1 MVVTYFSAGKI
12 FGNIPFPLLEVHP
25 GNETWSYNDQAFN
38 MMNIGEFISNEYVT
52 WKVENHFDGLF
63 LNKLPILKKLKWREV
78 TTFQGVW
85 GRLNNSQNPIVNLP
99 EFSRSLEKMP
109 YLESS
114 FGIENIFKFLRVDA
128 IWRLSYLGNEFK
140 NIRVAPFGIRA
151 KLQFDF

>member
-1 MVVTYFSAGKI
+1 
-12 FGNIPFPLLEVHP
+12 
-25 GNETWSYNDQAFN
+25 

-140 NIRVAPFGIRA
+140 YIRVAPFGFRA